1 MVTESLS
8 EIVNQ
13 ASNISSKAE
22 RVEFLKKN
30 NSRPLRNVLKL
41 MYDKTLKFNIPNSAP
56 PYTPSESSESHGM
69 LFREARKLV
78 YFVEGF
84 GGDNMSQM
92 RRESLFIQM
101 LETVDKDD
109 AELLIRML
117 TRKPYKGITVAV
129 LNEAF
134 GPTFIPKN

>member
-13 ASNISSKAE
+13 ASVITSKSE
-22 RVEFLKKN
+22 RVEYLKQK
-30 NSRPLRNVLKL
+30 NSRPLRDILKL
-41 MYDKTLKFNIPNSAP
+41 MYDKSLKFNIPNTAP
-56 PYTPSESSESHGM
+56 PYNPSESSESHG
-69 LFREARKLV
+69 LLYRETRKLV
-78 YFVEGF
+78 YFVEGYD
-84 GGDNMSQM
+84 GDNLPQA

-101 LETVDKDD
+101 LESVDRDD

-117 TRKPYKGITVAV
+117 TRKPYKGITVKV

-134 GPTFIPKN
+134 GPTFIPN